1 MSSSRAHSFNDLISA
16 ARTGSNSAL
25 LNLLAACSTQVYAAI
40 RRRLP
45 SGGRRRYDS
54 DDIAQA
60 VWASFFAQTANF
72 RRFRNLEEMVGFLAQ
87 MARNKLV
94 DNARHELRQR
104 RDERRTVPLDSE
116 LRDNL
121 ADHQPRPSQMIA
133 HQEVLDRALQ
143 SRSDRERSILEL
155 RAQGFSHVEIAE
167 RLSMHPGSVRRIL
180 ARCISEMQ
188 STPQD

>member
-1 MSSSRAHSFNDLISA
+1 VSSSRAHSFDDLISA
-16 ARTGSNSAL
+16 ARGGSNSAL
-25 LNLLAACSTQVYAAI
+25 LELLSACSSQVYAAI

-45 SGGRRRYDS
+45 AGGRRRFDS

-72 RRFRNLEEMVGFLAQ
+72 RRFQDLEEMVNFLAQ

-104 RDERRTVPLDSE
+104 RDERRTVPLDSQ
-116 LRDNL
+116 LHDNL
-121 ADHQPRPSQMIA
+121 AADQPRPSQIISRR
-133 HQEVLDRALQ
+133 EDVDRALQ
-143 SRSDRERSILEL
+143 SRTDRERTILEL
-155 RAQGFSHVEIAE
+155 RSQGLSHAEIATE
-167 RLSMHPGSVRRIL
+167 LSMHPGSVRRIL

-188 STPQD
+188 SGPQG